1 MRSERRLD
9 ARPPRL
15 GAWILRRTLPAG
27 VVGESIRGDLDQE
40 FRWRAASSS
49 AAYPRAWYLT
59 EALKLGARYGVRRVF
74 RSRPPSSAR
83 SREMGPVEM
92 LTQDIRHGFRRLL
105 RTPGLA
111 LFAVVA
117 MGLGIGATATTFSV
131 SHGLLRDLPYVESD
145 RLVHVGWTRV
155 DSGDD
160 KIHLTASELSAFRE
174 AQTTLEAL
182 SAVRVSSVDL
192 AGSDG
197 PPERISAAQ
206 VTPDAFPTL
215 GIAPALGRGFHPQE
229 GAPGGADV
237 AILSHGLWLR
247 RYGGDPAVVGRT
259 VRING
264 TERTVVGIMPEGFR
278 FPELEELWT
287 PLQVAPSGDTPG
299 DGSRVYGAV
308 GRLRDGASL
317 EEARAEFGTLAR
329 RLALAH
335 PEAYREYVPRVMGY
349 YEYFVGSDAVI
360 VMNTLVALASFVLLI
375 ACASVANLLLSRAV
389 SRSRELAVRSALG
402 ASRARIMGQ
411 LLTESLLISLLGGVL
426 GALLAWGGAAL
437 FHRSVADLLPYYWMS
452 CEVDGSV
459 LVFVGALVL
468 VAGVLAGIAPAL
480 RVSGVGPGE
489 ALRDGARGASSLR
502 IGRLSRGLVVAEVAL
517 SFGLLATAGMMA
529 TGPLIQN
536 RQDLGFDGAQVLT
549 AELALR
555 QDAYPEAEDRDRL
568 LQELIRRLEG
578 APGIEAAAF
587 SSQVP
592 GLPMISPR
600 FQLQGQTYERDVDL
614 PRARLSGVTPGF
626 FQVLDAQPLEGRLF
640 DEGDVAGGDPVAIVN
655 RSFAQRF
662 FPGVSPLGRQIL
674 TGGLDAEGPW
684 VTIVGV
690 VPDLG
695 MNGRRAEVPEGIL
708 LPLTQRPQRSVV
720 LLLRAST
727 TDPLALTPLVRSTLA
742 ELDPDLPLGRVRTA
756 QGAMAD
762 DARPLMVFSALLLA
776 CGSIALVLA
785 AVGLFGVL
793 AFSVRRRTREIGT
806 RLALGAAVESVLW
819 ETLRKGMTQVSL
831 GLAAGVLLALGL
843 APLMRPFYFDD
854 RLMDWSVYGAL
865 GALMLG
871 TGFLASIL
879 PAARAV
885 AVSPLEALRQ
895 E

>member
-1 MRSERRLD
+1 MRPGREVD

-15 GAWILRRTLPAG
+15 GEWILRRTLPAG
-27 VVGESIRGDLDQE
+27 VVGGSIKGDLDQE
-40 FRWRAASSS
+40 FRLRAASSG
-49 AAYPRAWYLT
+49 AAYPRAWYLA
-59 EALKLGARYGVRRVF
+59 EALKLGVRYGVHRLSLPRRPSAGK
-74 RSRPPSSAR
+74 SRG
-83 SREMGPVEM
+83 MGWGEM
-92 LTQDIRHGFRRLL
+92 LAQDVTQGFRRLL

-155 DSGDD
+155 EAGDD
-160 KIHLTASELSAFRE
+160 RIHLTASELSAFRE

-182 SAVRVSSVDL
+182 SAVRVGSVDL

-197 PPERISAAQ
+197 PPERISGAQ
-206 VTPDAFPTL
+206 VTPDAFATL
-215 GIAPALGRGFHPQE
+215 GIAPVLGRGFHPEE
-229 GAPGGADV
+229 GALGGPEV
-237 AILSHGLWLR
+237 AMLSHGLWVR

-278 FPELEELWT
+278 FPELQELWT
-287 PLQVAPSGDTPG
+287 PLQVGPPG
-299 DGSRVYGAV
+299 DAPGEGPRAYGAV
-308 GRLRDGASL
+308 GRLREGVSM
-317 EEARAEFGTLAR
+317 EEARAEFETLAR
-329 RLALAH
+329 RLVLAH
-335 PEAYREYVPRVMGY
+335 PEAYREYVPRVVRY
-349 YEYFVGSDAVI
+349 YEYFVGRDAVI
-360 VMNTLVALASFVLLI
+360 VMNTLVVIASFVLLI

-389 SRSRELAVRSALG
+389 ARSRELAVRSALG

-411 LLTESLLISLLGGVL
+411 LLSESLMISLLGGVL

-437 FHRSVADLLPYYWMS
+437 FHSAVADLLPFYWMS
-452 CEVDGSV
+452 CAIDGSV
-459 LVFVGALVL
+459 LLFVGALVL
-468 VAGVLAGIAPAL
+468 VAGVLAGMAPAL
-480 RVSGVGPGE
+480 RVSRVGAGE
-489 ALRDGARGASSLR
+489 ALRDGDRGASSFR
-502 IGRLSRGLVVAEVAL
+502 IGRLSRGLVVAEVTL

-529 TGPLIQN
+529 TGPLIHN
-536 RQDLGFDGAQVLT
+536 RQDLGFDGRWVLT
-549 AELALR
+549 SELVLR
-555 QDAYPEAEDRDRL
+555 EDAYPEEEDRDHFF
-568 LQELIRRLEG
+568 QELIRRLESV
-578 APGIEAAAF
+578 PGVEAATL
-587 SSQVP
+587 SHHVP
-592 GLPMISPR
+592 GVPAGPSR
-600 FQLQGQTYERDVDL
+600 FHLQGQTYERNVDL
-614 PRARLSGVTPGF
+614 PRARLSGVTPRYF
-626 FQVLDAQPLEGRLF
+626 HVLDTQPLEGRLF

-684 VTIVGV
+684 ATIVGV

-695 MNGRRAEVPEGIL
+695 MNGRRTELPEGIL
-708 LPLTQRPQRSVV
+708 LPLSQRPQRSVV

-727 TDPLALTPLVRSTLA
+727 DLLALTPLVRGTLA

-756 QGAMAD
+756 QAAMAD
-762 DARPLMVFSALLLA
+762 DTRPELVFFYLVLA

-793 AFSVRRRTREIGT
+793 AFSVRRRTREIGI
-806 RLALGAAVESVLW
+806 RLALGAAVRSVLW
-819 ETLRKGMTQVSL
+819 ETLRRGMTQVAV
-831 GLAAGVLLALGL
+831 GMAVGVLLALGL
-843 APLMRPFYFDD
+843 APLMRGFFFAD
-854 RLMDWSVYGAL
+854 RLVDWSVYGVV

-871 TGFLASIL
+871 TGFLASLL

-885 AVSPLEALRQ
+885 AVSPVEALRQ